1 MAKTLE
7 DIRVAWD
14 AGEYYYHPSDLP
26 KKIREGYV
34 FDEDKSVRENR
45 EMVEAHNLEV
55 DRKKKEA
62 SNINA
67 ERQKRFTDDV
77 VEYLMD
83 SYNFSRKQ
91 AARVESY
98 VYAEKH
104 SYMGDY
110 FGALDEVA
118 DLVSDVVNM
127 K

>member
-7 DIRVAWD
+7 AIRAGWD
-14 AGEYYYHPSDLP
+14 AGEYVYYPSDLP
-26 KKIREGYV
+26 KKVREGHI
-34 FDEDKSVRENR
+34 FDEDKTVRENR
-45 EMVEAHNLEV
+45 EMVETHNLEV

-67 ERQKRFTDDV
+67 ERQKLFTDDV

-83 SYNFSRKQ
+83 SYNFSRQQ
-91 AARVESY
+91 AARVEGY
-98 VYAEKH
+98 VYTEKH

-118 DLVSDVVNM
+118 DLVYEVVNM